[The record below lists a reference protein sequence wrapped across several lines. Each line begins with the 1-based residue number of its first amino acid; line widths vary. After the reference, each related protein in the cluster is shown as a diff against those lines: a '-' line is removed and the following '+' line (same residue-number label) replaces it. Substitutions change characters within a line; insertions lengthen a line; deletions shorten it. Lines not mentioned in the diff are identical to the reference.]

1 MRKEDVKMIL
11 YGIGILMLDI
21 VILAVFYFGYIA
33 LWLIT
38 GAIA

>member
-33 LWLIT
+33 LWLIA

>member
-11 YGIGILMLDI
+11 YGVGILMLDI

-33 LWLIT
+33 LWLIA

>member
-1 MRKEDVKMIL
+1 MKKEDVKMIL

-33 LWLIT
+33 LWLIA

>member
-11 YGIGILMLDI
+11 YGIGILMLDV

-33 LWLIT
+33 LWLIA
-38 GAIA
+38 GAIG

>member
-1 MRKEDVKMIL
+1 MIL
-11 YGIGILMLDI
+11 YGVGILMLDI

-33 LWLIT
+33 LWLIA

>member
-11 YGIGILMLDI
+11 YGVGFLMLDI

-33 LWLIT
+33 LWLIA
-38 GAIA
+38 GAIG

>member
-33 LWLIT
+33 LWLIA
-38 GAIA
+38 GAIG

>member
-21 VILAVFYFGYIA
+21 VILAVLYFGYIA
-33 LWLIT
+33 LWLIA
-38 GAIA
+38 GAIG

>member
-1 MRKEDVKMIL
+1 MRKADVKMIL

-33 LWLIT
+33 LWLIA
-38 GAIA
+38 GAIG

>member
-11 YGIGILMLDI
+11 YGVGILMLDI

-33 LWLIT
+33 LWLIA
-38 GAIA
+38 GAIG

>member
-1 MRKEDVKMIL
+1 MKKEDVKMIL

-33 LWLIT
+33 LWLIA
-38 GAIA
+38 GAIG

>member
-11 YGIGILMLDI
+11 YGIGILMVDV

-33 LWLIT
+33 LWLIA
-38 GAIA
+38 GAIG